1 MSSLGMSQNAAG
13 NVILPPLHQHGGSPV
28 LPLMHG
34 DPLVQ
39 PSLGCNSA
47 LIASQFSLN
56 GCAIQPKLPPNSAEI
71 TARTF

>member
-1 MSSLGMSQNAAG
+1 MPLNAVG
-13 NVILPPLHQHGGSPV
+13 DVIQPPLQHRGGSPT
-28 LPLMHG
+28 LPLMHD

-56 GCAIQPKLPPNSAEI
+56 
-71 TARTF
+71 